1 MPTFFQHAHQNHR
14 ITASSTCLA
23 LLSLLLNTAS
33 ADAQDVYAFKDGNSL
48 NATMTRIAAETTGGV
63 TMPDPCSVHIVSID
77 GASIL
82 FPKSTLDQMNKA
94 LALGIVGAERIDA
107 CAVETHEL
115 DYESTKVLIARER
128 LRGGNAHVFQII
140 YIPIA
145 DKILA
150 YASFRDGAGQIV
162 GKSERYELPV
172 QKDNETLTT
181 AALLPKPKLK
191 TKLLTEVHFDSA
203 SAKITFVGNQ
213 KIQKAIEAI
222 KKDNP
227 IEIRIFGFTDTLGDP
242 VSNKATAQARADS
255 VASAIRE
262 AGLDIPLVVEGRGEG
277 VGPYKTPDGLSEPLN
292 RCVGIIAVFEDTGQ

>member
-1 MPTFFQHAHQNHR
+1 
-14 ITASSTCLA
+14 
-23 LLSLLLNTAS
+23 
-33 ADAQDVYAFKDGNSL
+33 
-48 NATMTRIAAETTGGV
+48 MTRIAAETTGGV
-63 TMPDPCSVHIVSID
+63 ALPEPCGVHIVSID

-94 LALGIVGAERIDA
+94 LALGIVGGERIGA
-107 CAVETHEL
+107 CAIETHEL

-172 QKDNETLTT
+172 QKDKEILTT

-242 VSNKATAQARADS
+242 VSTKATAQARADS

-292 RCVGIIAVFEDTGQ
+292 RCVGIIAVFEDTGK